1 MKDEVWLALKILN
14 ASVGNFAKLV
24 IIKEKKNSNPTLN

>member
-24 IIKEKKNSNPTLN
+24 IIKKNKNSNPYLD